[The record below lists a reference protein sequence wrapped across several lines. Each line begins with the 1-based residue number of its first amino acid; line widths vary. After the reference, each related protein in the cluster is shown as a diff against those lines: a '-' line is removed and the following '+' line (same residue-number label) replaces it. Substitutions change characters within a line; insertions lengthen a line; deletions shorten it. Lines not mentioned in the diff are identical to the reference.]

1 VDQLY
6 QQVFEKLS
14 GDVTTD
20 ASANDLR
27 LYTAGIGLRHCVSV
41 LLVRSQ
47 KLKFTES
54 AIISKNNF
62 TGHMTIIKSMNAF
75 CR

>member
-1 VDQLY
+1 MDQLY

-20 ASANDLR
+20 SSANDLR

-41 LLVRSQ
+41 LSVRLQ
-47 KLKFTES
+47 KLKFTETV
-54 AIISKNNF
+54 IIFKK
-62 TGHMTIIKSMNAF
+62 TTLLGT
-75 CR
+75 